1 MSNVVIFPENT
12 SLNKPRGQKAST
24 EVLEINPCDREAGQE
39 ALAACI
45 GRHGTVRYKGITLAN
60 GIDS

>member
-1 MSNVVIFPENT
+1 MDNVVNFPKPV
-12 SLNKPRGQKAST
+12 SLWRPQAPR
-24 EVLEINPCDREAGQE
+24 EVQEINSYDREAGQE